1 MSLGFYIDMERCIG
15 CRTCQVACKD
25 RRDIQQAGPRLRRVD
40 SFETGVYP
48 EVGRFHL
55 VLSCNHCAH
64 PMCMANCSTGA
75 LYMNDDGIV
84 LVDDE
89 KCNGCQACV
98 EACPYG
104 APQFIEEQGIVQKCD
119 TCLALREAGMNPV
132 CVDACPMRAIDFGD
146 LDELRAKY
154 GDDLVSELPC
164 IEPAATTTP
173 SLLIHPNEAALRED
187 FTPVVL

>member
-40 SFETGVYP
+40 SFETGAYP

-98 EACPYG
+98 EACPLWRSAVHRRAEHRAEMRHVPCAARGRNESRMRRRLPDARYRFRRPRR
-104 APQFIEEQGIVQKCD
+104 AS
-119 TCLALREAGMNPV
+119 REI
-132 CVDACPMRAIDFGD
+132 R
-146 LDELRAKY
+146 R
-154 GDDLVSELPC
+154 
-164 IEPAATTTP
+164 
-173 SLLIHPNEAALRED
+173 
-187 FTPVVL
+187 